1 MTKWQKYRKIQNGE
15 STGVRVCP
23 CKYVEY
29 IWRCLGTA
37 KKWQKN
43 PLWSSNYRTTYTN
56 YRMMTTF
63 GVSSKC
69 RIATKK
75 KKSRSQIFTKRS
87 RQLRSA
93 DSRGVPERISES
105 QGCRLAW
112 SKSSRFNQLAAASL
126 LLFGFPHS
134 LDTWAPDPNLT
145 RYVPH
150 VTFSPV
156 GKFELRRPQVWMVTF
171 PGALFVCLIIALCLL
186 WRDVWSLRSWTPTRW
201 PVQWKTRMNWHVRLF
216 GWIPVASF
224 AFNGSAMKLPLAT
237 EC

>member
-75 KKSRSQIFTKRS
+75 Q
-87 RQLRSA
+87 QQHQNHA
-93 DSRGVPERISES
+93 V
-105 QGCRLAW
+105 
-112 SKSSRFNQLAAASL
+112 
-126 LLFGFPHS
+126 
-134 LDTWAPDPNLT
+134 
-145 RYVPH
+145 RYSIHEEV
-150 VTFSPV
+150 
-156 GKFELRRPQVWMVTF
+156 
-171 PGALFVCLIIALCLL
+171 A
-186 WRDVWSLRSWTPTRW
+186 
-201 PVQWKTRMNWHVRLF
+201 
-216 GWIPVASF
+216 PVAQCRFPRCPWTHQRKPGLSLGVEQVKPF
-224 AFNGSAMKLPLAT
+224 QSTGGRKPSPLWFSSLAGHLSTWPKLDAIRAACNFFT
-237 EC
+237 RR

>member
-75 KKSRSQIFTKRS
+75 QQQHQNHAVRYSRRGRASCAVQIPEVSLNASAKARAVAWRGASQAVSINWRPQAF
-87 RQLRSA
+87 
-93 DSRGVPERISES
+93 
-105 QGCRLAW
+105 
-112 SKSSRFNQLAAASL
+112 SSLVF
-126 LLFGFPHS
+126 
-134 LDTWAPDPNLT
+134 LT
-145 RYVPH
+145 RWTLEH
-150 VTFSPV
+150 LT
-156 GKFELRRPQVWMVTF
+156 QT
-171 PGALFVCLIIALCLL
+171 
-186 WRDVWSLRSWTPTRW
+186 WRDTC
-201 PVQWKTRMNWHVRLF
+201 RM
-216 GWIPVASF
+216 
-224 AFNGSAMKLPLAT
+224 
-237 EC
+237 